1 MALPDGKCGPQGLK
15 PSVYAAR
22 SGTAEAVPYPNPIC
36 KTSSRVGK
44 DQDMEHAETAGNKIV
59 FSVWFGLLGLTVLE
73 VILAYRQ
80 LPLETMLSILMT
92 LSVIKAALIIA
103 YFMHLRYEQASL
115 FVTLIPALVFILIM
129 MTVIFADS
137 SRLAH
142 MRSLVQ

>member
-1 MALPDGKCGPQGLK
+1 
-15 PSVYAAR
+15 
-22 SGTAEAVPYPNPIC
+22 
-36 KTSSRVGK
+36 
-44 DQDMEHAETAGNKIV
+44 MEHAETAGNKII

-73 VILAYRQ
+73 VILAYQ
-80 LPLETMLSILMT
+80 ELHLQTMLTVLMF

-103 YFMHLRYEQASL
+103 YFMHLRYEQTSL
-115 FVTLIPALVFILIM
+115 FVTLIPALVFVLIM

>member
-1 MALPDGKCGPQGLK
+1 
-15 PSVYAAR
+15 
-22 SGTAEAVPYPNPIC
+22 
-36 KTSSRVGK
+36 
-44 DQDMEHAETAGNKIV
+44 MEHAETAGLRIV

-80 LPLETMLSILMT
+80 LPLQTMLSILMF

-103 YFMHLRYEQASL
+103 YFMHLRYEQPSL

-129 MTVIFADS
+129 MTAIFADS

>member
-1 MALPDGKCGPQGLK
+1 MDVHLPAGLL
-15 PSVYAAR
+15 
-22 SGTAEAVPYPNPIC
+22 AVRENGLV
-36 KTSSRVGK
+36 RGK

-80 LPLETMLSILMT
+80 LPLETMLTVLMF

-103 YFMHLRYEQASL
+103 YFMHLRYEQPSL

-129 MTVIFADS
+129 MTAIFADS

>member
-1 MALPDGKCGPQGLK
+1 
-15 PSVYAAR
+15 
-22 SGTAEAVPYPNPIC
+22 
-36 KTSSRVGK
+36 
-44 DQDMEHAETAGNKIV
+44 MEHAETTGLKIV

-80 LPLETMLSILMT
+80 LPLQTMLSVLMF

-103 YFMHLRYEQASL
+103 YFMHLRYEQPSL

-129 MTVIFADS
+129 MTAIFADS